1 LVTFSRTGSG
11 EGYLRFSY
19 AASMDKIKEGLDCIK
34 KFLKERQSKA

>member
-1 LVTFSRTGSG
+1 MVTFSRTGSG

-34 KFLKERQSKA
+34 KFLQNKKSE